1 MMDIKRIPFSVFI
14 VITVIVLFLGVVAHA
29 LAAYKNEIQQELTN
43 FSVHLNSSI
52 DEQQRSLMRFKT
64 AFSEESADIIAERI
78 YELEPQTI
86 AIQYIDESGKL
97 AYLESGVTE
106 GSPVPLLPK
115 DTILA
120 GGISLPVGTVDGKY
134 YLGIAIP
141 GLGIGI
147 ETLSNNSFG
156 ELEGMNLRFYYCS
169 EFVECNNL
177 TTGEVKEYQV
187 GDFQTGYLLRSN
199 SWMLIQAEE
208 RLHNKVLYLINAVL
222 PTFLAILLIAVT
234 VYLTFMTHVNKLK
247 QEEYEKDLARS
258 YDSSL
263 GIKNSYGLSQDITDW
278 RSKHRGLPI
287 LYVIESDNLQIVQTK
302 SGDSAIEHIIK
313 TMRDRLIATFGTDH
327 IYRLENY
334 RLAILLDENMQAITG
349 TDVRALLNKEYKLR
363 EQTYCMTHS
372 IGVAAMLPGE
382 SKHQLLKHAQ
392 IALYEARKRR
402 NTVHKFCEEINEQY
416 QSRVELE
423 QSLARAISNGEI
435 FVNYQAQVDENHRL
449 FGVEALARWKH
460 PKHGLISPA
469 SFIPIAESAGLMPA
483 LGKVVYRQAIL
494 DISKISEELRMD
506 IPLSVNVSTREFLIE
521 GFVENMVA
529 LAKEF
534 KFKPNLLTLEITE
547 SMEVEDWDAF
557 QEVVERLKEAGF
569 RLSLDDFGTGYSSL
583 NLLAKLPLD
592 EVKIDRSFVV
602 NAQLDNAYS
611 LIIGSTISIAKRM
624 GVDVVCEGIENVSQR
639 QLLETL
645 GSTAYQGFLYCRPCD
660 IVNLLLVVRDL
671 ERCRNTADKKHNVT
685 KLIASN

>member
-222 PTFLAILLIAVT
+222 PTFLAILLIAAT

-349 TDVRALLNKEYKLR
+349 TDVRSLLNKEYKLR

>member
-14 VITVIVLFLGVVAHA
+14 FITVIVLFLGVVAHA

-222 PTFLAILLIAVT
+222 PTFLAILLIAAT

-247 QEEYEKDLARS
+247 HEEYEKDLARS

-349 TDVRALLNKEYKLR
+349 TDVRSLLNKEYKLR

-592 EVKIDRSFVV
+592 EVKIDRSFVM

>member
-1 MMDIKRIPFSVFI
+1 
-14 VITVIVLFLGVVAHA
+14 
-29 LAAYKNEIQQELTN
+29 
-43 FSVHLNSSI
+43 
-52 DEQQRSLMRFKT
+52 
-64 AFSEESADIIAERI
+64 
-78 YELEPQTI
+78 
-86 AIQYIDESGKL
+86 
-97 AYLESGVTE
+97 
-106 GSPVPLLPK
+106 
-115 DTILA
+115 
-120 GGISLPVGTVDGKY
+120 
-134 YLGIAIP
+134 
-141 GLGIGI
+141 
-147 ETLSNNSFG
+147 
-156 ELEGMNLRFYYCS
+156 
-169 EFVECNNL
+169 
-177 TTGEVKEYQV
+177 
-187 GDFQTGYLLRSN
+187 
-199 SWMLIQAEE
+199 
-208 RLHNKVLYLINAVL
+208 
-222 PTFLAILLIAVT
+222 
-234 VYLTFMTHVNKLK
+234 
-247 QEEYEKDLARS
+247 
-258 YDSSL
+258 
-263 GIKNSYGLSQDITDW
+263 
-278 RSKHRGLPI
+278 
-287 LYVIESDNLQIVQTK
+287 
-302 SGDSAIEHIIK
+302 
-313 TMRDRLIATFGTDH
+313 
-327 IYRLENY
+327 
-334 RLAILLDENMQAITG
+334 
-349 TDVRALLNKEYKLR
+349 
-363 EQTYCMTHS
+363 MTHS

-423 QSLARAISNGEI
+423 QSLARAISYGEI

-639 QLLETL
+639 QMLETL

-660 IVNLLLVVRDL
+660 IDNLLLVVRDL

>member
-1 MMDIKRIPFSVFI
+1 MDIKRIPFSVFI

-222 PTFLAILLIAVT
+222 PTFLAILLIAAT

-349 TDVRALLNKEYKLR
+349 TDVRSLLNKEYKLR

>member
-349 TDVRALLNKEYKLR
+349 TDVRSLLNKEYKLR

>member
-1 MMDIKRIPFSVFI
+1 MDIKRIPFSVFI

-177 TTGEVKEYQV
+177 NTGEVKEYQV

-222 PTFLAILLIAVT
+222 PTFLAILLIAAT

-247 QEEYEKDLARS
+247 HEEYEKDLARS

-349 TDVRALLNKEYKLR
+349 TDVRSLLNKEYKLR

>member
-177 TTGEVKEYQV
+177 NTGEVKEYQV

-222 PTFLAILLIAVT
+222 PTFLAILLIAAT

-247 QEEYEKDLARS
+247 HEEYEKDLARS

-349 TDVRALLNKEYKLR
+349 TDVRSLLNKEYKLR

>member
-29 LAAYKNEIQQELTN
+29 LTAYKKEIQQELSN

-78 YELEPQTI
+78 YQLEPQII

-222 PTFLAILLIAVT
+222 PTFLAILLIAAT
-234 VYLTFMTHVNKLK
+234 VYLTFMAHVNKLK
-247 QEEYEKDLARS
+247 HEEYEKDLARS

-287 LYVIESDNLQIVQTK
+287 LYVIESDNLQIVHTK

-327 IYRLENY
+327 IYRLENN
-334 RLAILLDENMQAITG
+334 RLAILLDENMQAITSA
-349 TDVRALLNKEYKLR
+349 DVRSLLNKEYKLR

-423 QSLARAISNGEI
+423 QSLARAISYGEI

-639 QLLETL
+639 QMLETL

-660 IVNLLLVVRDL
+660 IDNLLLVVRDL